1 MKKGKK
7 ARFRKK
13 RQPTYLPKAQKALR
27 KALDDFLRH
36 PTNDTEYD
44 LVLWLGSLLS
54 SHLGADSVGR
64 ALGAII
70 DFLERFGSIKR
81 RGNCVFLTGQVI
93 WLKAPKQGPNSY
105 PPFQA
110 RISVDR
116 RGRLSYEI
124 RMCFHGVA
132 WRVTP
137 RGVRRTGAMPGRRGM
152 PDLAAFR
159 DLLFLPPEEVSL
171 FSKFGPV
178 RIRGGRPRPTT
189 GTDWTQYRR
198 SEAAACVGHFGEPG
212 LKTLADALDSDRP
225 EVSAAALDA
234 CASLGK
240 SAQTLWPRVFEHFS
254 KAETLEFR
262 WRVALV
268 VHTMTKTE
276 SDVPEIVVR
285 FAHELWSILE
295 RQNRKT
301 ESPIDL
307 RDERRTVE
315 LLARVA
321 LFDADFRK
329 KLLEFSRDWSAL
341 FVLEAVGRELLIK
354 FDAETETRQTFKH

>member
-7 ARFRKK
+7 TRFRKK
-13 RQPTYLPKAQKALR
+13 RQPAYLSKAQKALR
-27 KALDDFLRH
+27 KALDDFLRC

-54 SHLGADSVGR
+54 GHLGADSVGR

-70 DFLERFGSIKR
+70 DFLERFGNVKR
-81 RGNCVFLTGQVI
+81 RGNRVFLTGQVI
-93 WLKAPKQGPNSY
+93 WLEAPKQGPYSY

-124 RMCFHGVA
+124 RMCFHGIA

-137 RGVRRTGAMPGRRGM
+137 FGVRRTGATPGRRGM

-159 DLLFLPPEEVSL
+159 EILFSNPDEVSL
-171 FSKFGPV
+171 FSKFDPV
-178 RIRGGRPRPTT
+178 RVRGWRPRPTT
-189 GTDWTQYRR
+189 KTDWVQYRR
-198 SEAAACVGHFGEPG
+198 SDAAACVGHFGEPG
-212 LKTLADALDSDRP
+212 LKTLAEALDSDRP
-225 EVSAAALDA
+225 EISAAALDA

-240 SAQTLWPRVFEHFS
+240 TAQPLWPRVFEHFS
-254 KAETLEFR
+254 KAETLDFR
-262 WRVALV
+262 WRVALIA
-268 VHTMTKTE
+268 HTMTKTE

-285 FAHELWSILE
+285 FAHELWGILE

-329 KLLEFSRDWSAL
+329 RVLTADRDWFVL

-354 FDAETETRQTFKH
+354 FDAETETRRTFTH